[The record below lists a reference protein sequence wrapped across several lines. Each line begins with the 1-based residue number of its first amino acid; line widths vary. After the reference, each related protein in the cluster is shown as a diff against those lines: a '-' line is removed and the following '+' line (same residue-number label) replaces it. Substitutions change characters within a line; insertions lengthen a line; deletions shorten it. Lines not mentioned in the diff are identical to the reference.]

1 MEQSGQRRI
10 AIAGNDEECIMRMK
24 GSSLSE
30 LRDAGAARKIMRA
43 QDATVLALDE
53 VRQTTQIL
61 RASIDE
67 AQSRGFSSRSHFPV
81 EHATLR
87 LPRAATLWS

>member
-10 AIAGNDEECIMRMK
+10 AMAGNDEERIMRMK

-30 LRDAGAARKIMRA
+30 LRDAGTARKIMRA
-43 QDATVLALDE
+43 QDATVMALDE
-53 VRQTTQIL
+53 VRRTSEALQT
-61 RASIDE
+61 SIDE
-67 AQSRGFSSRSHFPV
+67 ARSRGFSSRHHFPV

-87 LPRAATLWS
+87 LPRAAPPWS